1 VNQTLQTMKD
11 ITDNKKVIP
20 PGSAVQLSD
29 GRQILLS
36 EEDGGR
42 LIQVQLVQ
50 C

>member
-1 VNQTLQTMKD
+1 VNQTLANMKD
-11 ITDNKKVIP
+11 ITDNKKLVV
-20 PGSAVQLSD
+20 PGAAVQLTD